1 MIDIYFIM
9 IILIDKQAH
18 LSKMT
23 TIKVIEEFNNTVDEN
38 KIYDLKELK
47 TIIGDIYKK
56 VKDDEKNAKKNKK
69 LDENG
74 EKKPKRAPTAYN
86 NFTSFKM
93 KEIRSNDPS
102 ITAKE
107 AMTKAAEAWKAM
119 SDEEKNEYKKD
130 A

>member
-1 MIDIYFIM
+1 MIDTYFIM
-9 IILIDKQAH
+9 IILINKHA
-18 LSKMT
+18 KMFT
-23 TIKVIEEFNNTVDEN
+23 VKVIEEFNNTIDTNRV
-38 KIYDLKELK
+38 YDLEELK
-47 TIIGDIYKK
+47 TIIGDVFKK

-93 KEIRSNDPS
+93 KEIRSTDPS

-107 AMTKAAEAWKAM
+107 AMKKAAAAWKEM
-119 SDEEKNEYKKD
+119 SDEEKNEYKKE

>member
-93 KEIRSNDPS
+93 KEIRSTDPS

-107 AMTKAAEAWKAM
+107 AMKKAAAAWKEM
-119 SDEEKNEYKKD
+119 SDEEKNEYKKE

>member
-1 MIDIYFIM
+1 MIGTYFIM
-9 IILIDKQAH
+9 IILIDKQTH

-23 TIKVIEEFNNTVDEN
+23 TTKVIEEFNNTVDEN

-47 TIIGDIYKK
+47 TIIGEIYKK
-56 VKDDEKNAKKNKK
+56 VKDDKKNAKKNKK
-69 LDENG
+69 FDENG

-107 AMTKAAEAWKAM
+107 AMSKAAAAWKEM
-119 SDEEKNEYKKD
+119 SDEEKNEYKKE

>member
-1 MIDIYFIM
+1 
-9 IILIDKQAH
+9 
-18 LSKMT
+18 MT
-23 TIKVIEEFNNTVDEN
+23 TVKVIKEFNNTVDEN
-38 KIYDLKELK
+38 KVYDLKELK
-47 TIIGDIYKK
+47 TIIGDIFKK

>member
-1 MIDIYFIM
+1 
-9 IILIDKQAH
+9 
-18 LSKMT
+18 MT
-23 TIKVIEEFNNTVDEN
+23 TVKVIKEFNNTVDEN
-38 KIYDLKELK
+38 KVYDLKELK
-47 TIIGDIYKK
+47 TIIGDIFKK

-86 NFTSFKM
+86 NFTGFKM
-93 KEIRSNDPS
+93 KEIRSTDPS

-107 AMTKAAEAWKAM
+107 AMTKAAAAWKEM
-119 SDEEKNEYKKD
+119 SDEENNEYKKE

>member
-1 MIDIYFIM
+1 
-9 IILIDKQAH
+9 
-18 LSKMT
+18 MT
-23 TIKVIEEFNNTVDEN
+23 TANIINEFNNAIDNDKTYN
-38 KIYDLKELK
+38 LKELK
-47 TIIGDIYKK
+47 DILTDVIKK
-56 VKDDEKNAKKNKK
+56 VADEEKNAKKSRKNK

-93 KEIRSNDPS
+93 KEIRSTDPS

-107 AMTKAAEAWKAM
+107 AMKKAAAAWKEM
-119 SDEEKNEYKKD
+119 SDEEKNEYKKE

>member
-1 MIDIYFIM
+1 MIDTYFIM
-9 IILIDKQAH
+9 IILINKHA
-18 LSKMT
+18 KMFT
-23 TIKVIEEFNNTVDEN
+23 VKVIEEFNNTIDTNRV
-38 KIYDLKELK
+38 YDLEELK
-47 TIIGDIYKK
+47 TIIGDVFKK

-86 NFTSFKM
+86 NFTGFKM
-93 KEIRSNDPS
+93 KEIRSTDPS

-107 AMTKAAEAWKAM
+107 AMTKAAAAWKEM
-119 SDEEKNEYKKD
+119 SDEEKNEYKKE